1 MSIRSWAAI
10 AAFSLVSA
18 VSAPLVFAQ
27 DEANRDRGREGGGD
41 RERGRFGGGGPGGPG
56 GPGGGPGGMMGAPG
70 GMLGRGGDN
79 VMFDLLRLKE
89 VQVEIELMP
98 DQEEALKKLAER
110 QRGERPDFNF
120 REASEEE
127 RNAFF
132 AKMQA
137 DMAKRSA
144 EAKEQLEEILLPA
157 QFERLEQLA
166 VQARGTMGL
175 IHADTAKSLAITEEQ
190 STKLKA
196 EMQTFGETA
205 REQVTQAFRSG
216 DRDAVREKMQSM
228 RKELDAKLLAV
239 LTDKQKAD
247 YEKLKGAPFDLP
259 DMTMGGRGP
268 GGPGGER
275 GGPGGERGRGDR
287 GPGGDRGRPA
297 TE

>member
-10 AAFSLVSA
+10 AAISLVSA
-18 VSAPLVFAQ
+18 VSVPLVFAQ
-27 DEANRDRGREGGGD
+27 GDANRDRGRAGGG
-41 RERGRFGGGGPGGPG
+41 EQAGGRFGGGGS
-56 GPGGGPGGMMGAPG
+56 GGGPGGMMGGSG
-70 GMLGRGGDN
+70 GMAGGMMGRGGDN

-98 DQEEALKKLAER
+98 DQEASLKKLAER

-120 REASEEE
+120 REASEED

-175 IHADTAKSLAITEEQ
+175 VHADTAKSLAITEEQ

-205 REQVTQAFRSG
+205 REQVTEAFRSG

-228 RKELDAKLLAV
+228 RKELDGKLLAV
-239 LTDKQKAD
+239 LTEKQKAD

-259 DMTMGGRGP
+259 DMSAIGGRGA

-287 GPGGDRGRPA
+287 GRPA